1 MRPVLALIL
10 LLSVNASAAPRPW
23 KSADGTRSVQGEF
36 VKRDAAGITIRRS
49 ADRKEVVIPLDKLHP
64 DDRTWVNAN
73 HPLPGTEA
81 PAKTA
86 VFDKLLFGDSRET
99 VLEKLKASK
108 FVEMTAAETFIGR
121 TGLNGIFKTRSQVGG
136 LDASLYFGWNDEGGL
151 SEISLQTEA
160 LPASQLESTLKPCW
174 KEFIPLLTNLYGKP
188 IHANDHLQL
197 SGIADGAMNGTHL
210 WKLEGKGSAMLGAAR
225 EGDNY
230 QIVVRFT
237 TKNIEPVPL
246 P

>member
-1 MRPVLALIL
+1 MRHAVVSALCL
-10 LLSVNASAAPRPW
+10 FACADAAPRPW
-23 KSADGTRSVQGEF
+23 KSADGTRSVQGEL
-36 VKRDAAGITIRRS
+36 VNRDATGITIRRA

-64 DDRTWVNAN
+64 DDRTWLNAN

-121 TGLNGIFKTRSQVGG
+121 TGLNGIFKTCSQVGG
-136 LDASLYFGWNDEGGL
+136 LDASLYFGWNEDGGL

-160 LPASQLESTLKPCW
+160 LPAARLESTLKPCW
-174 KEFIPLLTNLYGKP
+174 KEFISLLTNLYGKP
-188 IHANDHLQL
+188 IHANDQLQIG
-197 SGIADGAMNGTHL
+197 SIADGSMNGTHL
-210 WKLEGKGSAMLGAAR
+210 WKLEGQGSALLGAAR

-237 TKNIEPVPL
+237 RKEIQPVPL